1 VAAPKERSEVES
13 PTGVIIVKGVA
24 PEPGTKLT
32 SKRISRNLRSLNR
45 SRYGKKKGHS
55 ASLYAEGDKPRE
67 RRLW

>member
-45 SRYGKKKGHS
+45 GRYRKKKGHF
-55 ASLYAEGDKPRE
+55 A
-67 RRLW
+67 